1 MTRLLDTDMIVDAL
15 RGRLGASRRLEASSP
30 DDFRIPSVTIAELFY
45 GAERSANPTRAHAV
59 WRAFVAPFQVVPF
72 DREAAER
79 HGRLRF
85 ALRRRPI
92 GERDLLI
99 AAIAVANRLA
109 VVTRNIREFGRVPG
123 LRVEEWAE

>member
-1 MTRLLDTDMIVDAL
+1 MLDTDVIVDAL
-15 RGRLGASRRLEASSP
+15 RRRPAVSRRLEASSP
-30 DDFRIPSVTIAELFY
+30 DDFWIASVSVAELVY
-45 GAERSANPTRAHAV
+45 GAERSGDPARAHAV
-59 WRAFVAPFQVVPF
+59 WRDFVAPFQVVPF
-72 DREAAER
+72 DREAAEH

-85 ALRRRPI
+85 ALRHRPI

-99 AAIAVANRLA
+99 AAIAVAYRLA

>member
-1 MTRLLDTDMIVDAL
+1 MTRLLDTDVILDAL
-15 RGRLGASRRLEASSP
+15 RRRLAVSRRLETSSP
-30 DDFRIPSVTIAELFY
+30 DDFRIPSVTVAELAY
-45 GAERSANPTRAHAV
+45 GAERSGDPARAHAV

-72 DREAAER
+72 DREAAEH

-85 ALRRRPI
+85 ALRHRPI

-109 VVTRNIREFGRVPG
+109 VATRNVREFARVPG

>member
-1 MTRLLDTDMIVDAL
+1 MAAPANSPAQTVARISRAMKGLRARRRCCPTDHAERVAELCKKGNAATRRARLDAL

-72 DREAAER
+72 DREAA
-79 HGRLRF
+79 
-85 ALRRRPI
+85 
-92 GERDLLI
+92 
-99 AAIAVANRLA
+99 
-109 VVTRNIREFGRVPG
+109 
-123 LRVEEWAE
+123 